1 MKLCLFQLFVKNTP
15 SDCSKSTSIS
25 ASTSTC
31 ASSSKFTSHD
41 TPPMLP
47 TLYPMLDKLQINTSN
62 LDVKDEIYLKNLLS
76 EVSCVLTDNNIT
88 LHLEKWGGRGNKELI
103 QIPSV
108 GHLKYDRFKQN
119 VKQDNFIEQTLEALS
134 CNSDDNYHPSSIIN
148 ICRYLA
154 EKYEDEFITT
164 AGDSGLLFSGQISA
178 VETTS
183 MMNDV
188 GLNISQ
194 LHILLRILRN
204 KLGAKIFEPETL

>member
-1 MKLCLFQLFVKNTP
+1 M
-15 SDCSKSTSIS
+15 
-25 ASTSTC
+25 
-31 ASSSKFTSHD
+31 
-41 TPPMLP
+41 
-47 TLYPMLDKLQINTSN
+47 
-62 LDVKDEIYLKNLLS
+62 
-76 EVSCVLTDNNIT
+76 
-88 LHLEKWGGRGNKELI
+88 I

-108 GHLKYDRFKQN
+108 GYLKYDRFKQN

-148 ICRYLA
+148 MYRYLA

-183 MMNDV
+183 MMNDI

-194 LHILLRILRN
+194 LHILIRILRN
-204 KLGAKIFEPETL
+204 KLGAKISKPENMIKSLSGDMIIGEYNYYHETATKPELILFWVRDTFTAFKKVTHLLIDSDQIDISDINRIDTVVGGDHG